1 MHFKSDVHFN
11 VWIWS
16 LFCKSGHIR
25 GTFIFSATDDTTD
38 LVILPNRGHILG
50 GTSVIV
56 SGPCFDES
64 QEYTCLFQIRRL
76 PREVRGVYLDE
87 RRLLCVSPLLQFVG
101 DVGFML
107 RVQKSGGT
115 VTEVPQQPVP
125 FYSCMYVAK

>member
-1 MHFKSDVHFN
+1 MLVAVEFSDTY
-11 VWIWS
+11 I
-16 LFCKSGHIR
+16 L
-25 GTFIFSATDDTTD
+25 SATDDTTD
-38 LVILPNRGHILG
+38 LVIVPNRGHILG

-87 RRLLCVSPLLQFVG
+87 RRLLCVSPLLQFIG
-101 DVGFML
+101 DDGFML
-107 RVQKSGGT
+107 RVRESGGM
-115 VTEVPQQPVP
+115 VTEIPQQPVP